1 MEEKLFCRH
10 CGKQIPHDSI
20 FCQHCGKSVDLVKEN
35 LVTCVDEVKDEKES
49 SLKIEIVKTSDSKNE
64 ERAKKFVSRLIR
76 EVVLIALFVGIAFA
90 GKGAL
95 YHVFVQSNQPPL
107 VTEERQ
113 QAFKDAIFKLEHP
126 NGLPPCSWDDYFNGN
141 YDKEKYP
148 TVYIYSFGLPLA
160 ELGVGEYK
168 YDGEATTMSD
178 YENLNDFRKC
188 TLERHAEKAS
198 NTFFWILI
206 IGIPLLRYIIL
217 LFKWLNPDTSP
228 KNSSS
233 TPNIQNREENINKA
247 LGI

>member
-113 QAFKDAIFKLEHP
+113 QAFKDAIFKLIQ
-126 NGLPPCSWDDYFNGN
+126 SKFN
-141 YDKEKYP
+141 
-148 TVYIYSFGLPLA
+148 
-160 ELGVGEYK
+160 
-168 YDGEATTMSD
+168 
-178 YENLNDFRKC
+178 
-188 TLERHAEKAS
+188 
-198 NTFFWILI
+198 
-206 IGIPLLRYIIL
+206 
-217 LFKWLNPDTSP
+217 
-228 KNSSS
+228 
-233 TPNIQNREENINKA
+233 NINEENYINYLDNDEIKNEIIKDIDFYGRKNDLKGFELPKKIYLCKEPFSIENQIITPTLKIRRHQAKKFFAKEINK
-247 LGI
+247 LYGFNNEI